1 MNITG
6 RAGNQVQ
13 ARFRKFSE
21 KATKS
26 VQAIARKADLLIALT
41 LATGCILT
49 IVLFMQ
55 TREGVFFLSDGGLRY
70 LMTEQY
76 AQGKLS
82 IYLLEEHPAWVE
94 RAWESGLDP
103 FEPPTVY
110 MQDGKHI
117 VAFTMWFPLITAPFY
132 KLFGFRGLYII
143 PTLSLW
149 FLWIRLLILGKRL
162 KVNNLILW
170 LGLVAFSLGS
180 PMIVYGALFWEHSLS
195 VLLVFLS
202 IEFVLCARDNP
213 YSLPAAMVLG
223 ALSGLSTW
231 FRYEAFLV
239 IIPVM
244 YYLYV
249 RSWHKVEPPEAVF
262 IFSSAAAIGLLFL
275 INWKLYGSPLSM
287 QFENISGTFG
297 NNARYWFAYLVFL
310 MLQKRLFYYYPLV
323 IFVLTAYPLLLFRKP
338 KLDTLFL
345 LSMPLL
351 IVFITPM
358 MLVDSGGKHW
368 GVRYFYVMFPALI
381 VVMMLALEVVR
392 GLPAHWLRWG
402 LSMLFAASL
411 LLSTFHNSI
420 TGSIHITEDYAGRI
434 RPALS
439 YLRSSP
445 IQEIAVGHRVMAE
458 ELAFLYQSR
467 NFFTILNDDEM
478 SALGQAL
485 ADQGI
490 DQFTFLT
497 TPQYYA
503 PRGELD
509 TKDRNGHPLRLT
521 FTSKPLAGAYTLY
534 IVQIQF
540 E

>member
-1 MNITG
+1 MKTTG
-6 RAGNQVQ
+6 RAGSQIQ
-13 ARFRKFSE
+13 ARFRTFGE

-26 VQAIARKADLLIALT
+26 VQAIARKANLLIALT
-41 LATGCILT
+41 LAAGFVLT

-55 TREGVFFLSDGGLRY
+55 TREGVFFLSDGGLRF

-76 AQGKLS
+76 AKGKLS
-82 IYLLEEHPAWVE
+82 IYLLEEHPAWVH
-94 RAWESGLDP
+94 RAWESGVDP

-117 VAFTMWFPLITAPFY
+117 VAFSMWFPLITAPFY
-132 KLFGFRGLYII
+132 TLFGFRGLYII

-149 FLWIRLLILGKRL
+149 FLWIRLLVLGKRL

-180 PMIVYGALFWEHSLS
+180 PMVVYGALFWEHTLT
-195 VLLVFLS
+195 VLLVFFS
-202 IEFVLCARDNP
+202 IEFVLCAREHH
-213 YSLPAAMVLG
+213 YSLPAAVFMG
-223 ALSGLSTW
+223 FLSGLSTW

-239 IIPVM
+239 IVPVM

-249 RSWHKVEPPEAVF
+249 RSWRKVKKSEAAF
-262 IFSSAAAIGLLFL
+262 IFSAAAAIGLLFL

-297 NNARYWFAYLVFL
+297 NSARYWFAYLVFL

-323 IFVLTAYPLLLFRKP
+323 IFGLTAYPLLLFNKP

-345 LSMPLL
+345 LAMPLL
-351 IVFITPM
+351 IVFVTPL
-358 MLVDSGGKHW
+358 MLVDAGGKHW

-381 VVMMLALEVVR
+381 VVIMLALEVVR
-392 GLPAHWLRWG
+392 RQPAHWLRWG

-411 LLSTFHNSI
+411 LLSTFHNSV
-420 TGSIHITEDYAGRI
+420 TGSIHISEDYAGRV
-434 RPALS
+434 RPSLA

-445 IQEIAVGHRVMAE
+445 IQDIAVGHRVMAE
-458 ELAFLYQSR
+458 ELAFLYHSR
-467 NFFTILNDDEM
+467 NFFTVLNDDEM
-478 SALGQAL
+478 STLGQAL
-485 ADQGI
+485 AEQGI
-490 DQFTFLT
+490 DQFIFLT
-497 TPQYYA
+497 TPQYYV
-503 PRGELD
+503 PPGELD
-509 TKDRNGHPLRLT
+509 ATDIGRHPLRLT

-534 IVQIQF
+534 IGQIRF
-540 E
+540 R